1 MLKKVLIIL
10 LGIIIVFMLF
20 GRERV
25 IFNLD
30 KIRTEYID
38 DSLSVTIVGTS
49 LSKWSHKFGFDLP
62 TNNDF
67 SNQKIILPEL
77 ACNTDISLG
86 HFCLRILKE

>member
-49 LSKWSHKFGFDLP
+49 LSKWSHKYEIIDNDLYLIIY
-62 TNNDF
+62 
-67 SNQKIILPEL
+67 SNHILSPS
-77 ACNTDISLG
+77 TDYEGTIYRYL
-86 HFCLRILKE
+86 